1 MLTLFISLV
10 EKSSKYYLV
19 KNILLA
25 LFEVIDSDKVPQ
37 NARRRVPYLSGAGGF
52 YLNDSITNS
61 HGAETSAASSTSSVV
76 PSPTTTKDANSN
88 NTAALQNITRQLTN
102 QSAVSRMSA
111 TLDAGDI
118 ISDGSNELVDLI
130 ARCLRTC
137 GEEEGFIPLFKVVFT
152 TLSDVEDNRYTR
164 RLDGRARDILLKGLI
179 TRMVR
184 YVSEHIALVFI
195 SDDIQCKWLSIF
207 VNKVQYT

>member
-1 MLTLFISLV
+1 MILISLV

-61 HGAETSAASSTSSVV
+61 HGAETSVASSTSSVV

-111 TLDAGDI
+111 TVDPGDI

-130 ARCLRTC
+130 TRCLRIC
-137 GEEEGFIPLFKVVFT
+137 GEEEGFLPLFKVVFT

-164 RLDGRARDILLKGLI
+164 RLDGRARDILFKGLI

-184 YVSEHIALVFI
+184 YVSEHIGLVFI
-195 SDDIQCKWLSIF
+195 SDDIQCK
-207 VNKVQYT
+207 